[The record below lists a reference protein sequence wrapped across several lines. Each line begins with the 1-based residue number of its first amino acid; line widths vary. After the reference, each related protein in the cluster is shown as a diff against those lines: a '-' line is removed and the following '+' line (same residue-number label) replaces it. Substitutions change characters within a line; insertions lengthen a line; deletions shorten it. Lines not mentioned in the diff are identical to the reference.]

1 MIGFKAEHLVTS
13 FGIGVVVGLL
23 AAYLIHR
30 ELESSNH
37 ELSTSVEQQQ
47 SLQQTHEILQQFREK
62 NFSPISASSEQGKDQ
77 CPMTSN

>member
-62 NFSPISASSEQGKDQ
+62 KL
-77 CPMTSN
+77 